1 MLSVGWTEDD
11 RFIVVEKLQ
20 KIGYGIV
27 APVILG
33 IGVLGGFANIVTL
46 SNRTKFR
53 GRFYT
58 YIRQDFIRVI
68 FNRQRM

>member
-20 KIGYGIV
+20 KIGYGVV
-27 APVILG
+27 APVILA
-33 IGVLGGFANIVTL
+33 IGVVGGFANMVTL
-46 SNRTKFR
+46 SNRAKFR

-58 YIRQDFIRVI
+58 YIRQAMFSY
-68 FNRQRM
+68 FWAQ